1 MMILCLTGT
10 NPYSFERLIKYVD
23 VELGS
28 KHQVKIQIGNTEC
41 KPEYSEFFNF
51 CDRDEIFSLI
61 NKADVVISQGGYGS
75 MMDVLSLKKTLIAV
89 PRYKEL
95 NESQDHQKELV
106 DYFAQKG
113 FLIPCYKIEDL
124 KELVEKAFR
133 DEFKLVPYKTESD
146 LKVSEIIK
154 NFITDNNL

>member
-75 MMDVLSLKKTLIAV
+75 MMDVLSLK
-89 PRYKEL
+89 
-95 NESQDHQKELV
+95 
-106 DYFAQKG
+106 
-113 FLIPCYKIEDL
+113 
-124 KELVEKAFR
+124 
-133 DEFKLVPYKTESD
+133 
-146 LKVSEIIK
+146 
-154 NFITDNNL
+154 